1 MKIQSVLVLSLVL
14 LCASFCA
21 QAQLAVTVS
30 PSCVGQFP
38 ANICAQTSGG
48 GACQFQWSNGQTSR
62 CIAATAPGQYCV
74 TVTACNGATTVA
86 CADVCAKPVATISP
100 KVIMMC
106 LGNCTN
112 LTVVS
117 NGTGFNYDW
126 GAALG
131 TSQTINVCPGVTTTY
146 TVTVTNASGC
156 SRTLKRKVKV
166 DTCPGADGCDIFVPL
181 DGEDPDN
188 EAVAPG
194 SETTE
199 PATEPRQALA
209 PTVKIQPNPASGW
222 AQIDCSAL
230 GFAVGEAEILD
241 ATGRVV
247 RRLPMPPGG
256 VLEVDLSALPP
267 GIYVVG
273 LDGKVFEK
281 LAVAGE

>member
-1 MKIQSVLVLSLVL
+1 MKIQPAFPFLLVL

-21 QAQLAVTVS
+21 QAQLTATVS
-30 PSCVGQFP
+30 PTCVGQFP

-62 CIAATAPGQYCV
+62 CVTATAPGQYCV

-112 LTVVS
+112 LTVMS

-126 GAALG
+126 GPALG
-131 TSQTINVCPGVTTTY
+131 NSQTINVCPGVTTTY

-156 SRTLKRKVKV
+156 SRALKRKVKIT
-166 DTCPGADGCDIFVPL
+166 DCPGADGCDVFASL
-181 DGEDPDN
+181 DDEDPDN
-188 EAVAPG
+188 EAVAP
-194 SETTE
+194 ETETSE
-199 PATEPRQALA
+199 PAAEPRQLPA
-209 PTVKIQPNPASGW
+209 PTVKIQPNPTNGFVR
-222 AQIDCSAL
+222 IDCSGLVSPVVEAL
-230 GFAVGEAEILD
+230 VLD

-247 RRLPMPPGG
+247 RHLQVPVGG
-256 VLEVDLSALPP
+256 VLDVDLSALPP
-267 GIYVVG
+267 GVYVVNVG
-273 LDGKVFEK
+273 GFVFEK
-281 LAVAGE
+281 LTLTGG